1 VLVLLLWAAV
11 MVRTGRIGGLTEH
24 SAPVSP
30 GIDVT
35 PTSRVLDVDFLAAE
49 LAECVEICERLASSQ
64 EPHLV
69 VTANLAHAV
78 LLADD
83 ADFRASYAAASV
95 RVADGWPIV
104 LLSKLKGNPLP
115 SRVTG
120 VDLAKRLVSRAN
132 EFGWRVVVVNGN
144 PDTLALATGTLRT
157 QFPNASFI
165 PVHAPIG
172 YQNCPVAGPAVAL
185 EIAAVDP
192 QLVLLC
198 TGAPQS
204 EVWYHRN
211 RNDHRS
217 GLFLSCGGAIEV
229 LAGTKQR
236 APLFV
241 QKLGLEWLYRTA
253 QEPMRL
259 APRYASGAKRA
270 IPMAWR
276 DLRSKR

>member
-1 VLVLLLWAAV
+1 MV
-11 MVRTGRIGGLTEH
+11 MVGTSGTAGSRHQNEPQWPDAAAEPR
-24 SAPVSP
+24 
-30 GIDVT
+30 
-35 PTSRVLDVDFLAAE
+35 TSRVLDVDFLAVD
-49 LAECVEICERLASSQ
+49 LVRGVEICEQLAISHES
-64 EPHLV
+64 HLV

-83 ADFRASYAAASV
+83 ADFRASYDAASV

-104 LLSKLKGNPLP
+104 LLSRLKGNPLP
-115 SRVTG
+115 GRVTG
-120 VDLAKRLVSRAN
+120 VDLAKKLVARAN
-132 EFGWRVVVVNGN
+132 DLGWRVAVVNGN
-144 PDTLALATGTLRT
+144 PETLALATETLRH
-157 QFPNASFI
+157 QFPNAWFV

-172 YQNCPVAGPAVAL
+172 YQNCLVDGPSVARSVA
-185 EIAAVDP
+185 EINP
-192 QLVLLC
+192 ELVLLC

-211 RNDHRS
+211 RAHHGS

>member
-1 VLVLLLWAAV
+1 
-11 MVRTGRIGGLTEH
+11 MERTASDL
-24 SAPVSP
+24 A
-30 GIDVT
+30 DVKV
-35 PTSRVLDVDFLAAE
+35 PTSRVLDVDFLAVE
-49 LAECVEICERLASSQ
+49 LAESVEICERLALSN

-83 ADFRASYAAASV
+83 PEFRASYDAASV

-104 LLSKLKGNPLP
+104 LLSRLKGKPLP
-115 SRVTG
+115 GRVTG
-120 VDLAKRLVSRAN
+120 VDLAKHLVARAN
-132 EFGWRVVVVNGN
+132 ESRWRVAVVNGN
-144 PDTLALATGTLRT
+144 PDTLELATTTLRS
-157 QFPNASFI
+157 QFPDAEFV

-172 YQNCPVAGPAVAL
+172 YQNCPVDGPAVAR
-185 EIAAVDP
+185 EVAAIDP

-204 EVWYHRN
+204 EVWFNRN
-211 RNDHRS
+211 RSEHRS
-217 GLFLSCGGAIEV
+217 GLFLSCGGAIDV

-241 QKLGLEWLYRTA
+241 QKLGLEWLFRTA
-253 QEPMRL
+253 QEPLRL
-259 APRYASGAKRA
+259 APRYASGAMRA